1 MNIKRYGVDAPFALL
16 IYAVFGVSLLWHAY
30 VNWWNYPIGIELTI
44 GIILLLGALVFL
56 RTTTRGKYKTFDEAI
71 RHLNLKPDSQV
82 LGLGCGRGAL
92 LTRIAKQLGP
102 AGKVTGLDFW
112 LSRDQSHNKMAV
124 TQKNV
129 DDLGLTDR
137 VNLVTGDMTKL
148 NFPDASF
155 DVVTPSFAI
164 HNVKNE
170 QARIN
175 AVKEAI
181 RVLKSSGHIMIIDT
195 GRNIN
200 EYGQVFQDA
209 GLQISQSMGLGFN
222 GWWATLLTDSY
233 VVAGNKPALKR
244 QDKIKE
250 ENWSYK

>member
-1 MNIKRYGVDAPFALL
+1 
-16 IYAVFGVSLLWHAY
+16 S
-30 VNWWNYPIGIELTI
+30 
-44 GIILLLGALVFL
+44 
-56 RTTTRGKYKTFDEAI
+56 RGKYKTFDEAI

-82 LGLGCGRGAL
+82 LDLGCGRGAL
-92 LTRIAKQLGP
+92 LTRIAKQLGL
-102 AGKVTGLDFW
+102 AGKVTGLDLW

-155 DVVTPSFAI
+155 DVVTSSFAF
-164 HNVKNE
+164 HNIKNE

-181 RVLKSSGHIMIIDT
+181 RVLKPG
-195 GRNIN
+195 
-200 EYGQVFQDA
+200 A
-209 GLQISQSMGLGFN
+209 IS
-222 GWWATLLTDSY
+222 
-233 VVAGNKPALKR
+233 
-244 QDKIKE
+244 
-250 ENWSYK
+250 